1 MLEEIGLVL
10 IGAALT
16 LSAQFIRN
24 LSDRDTHASNSVLE
38 IRLNALQSIW
48 EKYAAALWVL
58 GLRTNENWGCY
69 EEAEALQNDFRR
81 EVERNQIVLD
91 HSVVSGLRRVDSDL
105 LLFRDGDWH
114 TERGQPI
121 GFAQFRREHLDPH
134 LDELASAINRTMDV
148 STHKINL
155 RFREEA

>member
-1 MLEEIGLVL
+1 MLEEIALVL

-16 LSAQFIRN
+16 LAAQYIRN
-24 LSDRDTHASNSVLE
+24 LSDRDTHASNRVLE

-58 GLRTNENWGCY
+58 GSRTNEGWEHY
-69 EEAEALQNDFRR
+69 DEAKALQDEFRR

-91 HSVVSGLRRVDSDL
+91 HSVVAGLRRIDSDL

-114 TERGQPI
+114 TEQGRPI
-121 GFAQFRREHLDPH
+121 GFARFRREHLDPH
-134 LDELASAINRTMDV
+134 LDELAAAINRTMDV

-155 RFREEA
+155 RFKEAA